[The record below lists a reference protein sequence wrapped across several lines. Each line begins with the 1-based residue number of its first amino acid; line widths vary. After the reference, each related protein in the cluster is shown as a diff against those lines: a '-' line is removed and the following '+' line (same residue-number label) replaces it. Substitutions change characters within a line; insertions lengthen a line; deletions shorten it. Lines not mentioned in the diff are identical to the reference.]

1 MLKHL
6 RPMHRECDIRW
17 KALDVRRYS
26 CAGSHGVP
34 GSCRRS
40 GRPSGGQLSVRNGDS
55 SRLSE
60 AGSFT
65 GCGSSGRRSDPVKE
79 PPDDPPAPD
88 RDPPDQD
95 KPRQDPARRDSRE
108 ESRAFRPEPIRGTV
122 E

>member
-1 MLKHL
+1 M
-6 RPMHRECDIRW
+6 
-17 KALDVRRYS
+17 
-26 CAGSHGVP
+26 P

-88 RDPPDQD
+88 GDPPDQD
-95 KPRQDPARRDSRE
+95 KPRQDLARRDSPRRE
-108 ESRAFRPEPIRGTV
+108 PGVPAEPIRGTV